1 MIWPAR
7 SSAIR
12 SSVEYQPFVDRAGER
27 VLGVETLVRWNRAGE
42 SVSPAVFVPMAEQSG
57 LIHALG
63 EWVLRRACEDACRW
77 PGLTVAVNLS
87 PVQFRHPD
95 LADRIARILAETGL
109 DPRRLELEITETA
122 VLDVDDGVL
131 AIIGQLRQI
140 GVSIALD
147 DFGTGYSSLT
157 LLRKLPID
165 KIKIDSSF
173 ASHVDLMVDA
183 TIVHAVASIGRA
195 LGLKVV
201 AEGIETPDQHKFVAA
216 AGVHAVQGDLF
227 ARSMP
232 GQDVAAFVA
241 AFEGRDRKVGAGA

>member
-1 MIWPAR
+1 M
-7 SSAIR
+7 
-12 SSVEYQPFVDRAGER
+12 
-27 VLGVETLVRWNRAGE
+27 
-42 SVSPAVFVPMAEQSG
+42 
-57 LIHALG
+57 
-63 EWVLRRACEDACRW
+63 RRACEDARRW

-131 AIIGQLRQI
+131 AMIEQLRQI

-157 LLRKLPID
+157 LLRRLPID
-165 KIKIDSSF
+165 KIKIDGSF

-201 AEGIETPDQHKFVAA
+201 AEGIETSDQHKFVAA
-216 AGVHAVQGDLF
+216 AGVHAIQGDLF
-227 ARSMP
+227 ARPMQR
-232 GQDVAAFVA
+232 QDVAAFVA
-241 AFEGRDRKVGAGA
+241 AFEGLDRSVGAEA